1 MPLNGAAAN
10 TEGGRLQRKIQG
22 TRTCYTS
29 GNVSAMACCG
39 PKPSIQFH
47 ITQAES
53 SRINTL
59 TALINGTSLNYG
71 GVTQERAKQILA
83 AGGVVGATMTE
94 TVKTNLL
101 QQRTLACSADSP
113 TLQPI
118 ILPGCPTLPP
128 PPAPPARACPLTKN
142 QKF

>member
-22 TRTCYTS
+22 VRMCYTS
-29 GNVSAMACCG
+29 GDVSSVACCG
-39 PKPSIQFH
+39 PRPSIQFP
-47 ITQAES
+47 ITPSEN
-53 SRINTL
+53 SRITLL
-59 TALINGTSLNYG
+59 TATMNGTLLNSG

-83 AGGVVGATMTE
+83 SGIVGPTITE
-94 TVKTNLL
+94 TVRTTLL
-101 QQRTLACSADSP
+101 QQRTIACSADSP

-118 ILPGCPTLPP
+118 ILPGCPPLPP

>member
-22 TRTCYTS
+22 ARMCYTS
-29 GNVSAMACCG
+29 GDVSSMAYCG
-39 PKPSIQFH
+39 PKASIQFP
-47 ITQAES
+47 ITQSEN
-53 SRINTL
+53 SRITLL
-59 TALINGTSLNYG
+59 TATMNGTLLNSG

-94 TVKTNLL
+94 TVRTNLL
-101 QQRTLACSADSP
+101 QQRTIACSADSP
-113 TLQPI
+113 TLEPI
-118 ILPGCPTLPP
+118 ILPGCPPLPP